1 MAKAKIQRK
10 LSPRQI
16 EILVIVFGT
25 IVSFLA
31 LICALLS
38 LNNLMANEELTTYFK
53 NYTFLTFVALALVR
67 LPIIYHDRT
76 KFNIIKNIAFIAA
89 YLIIGVFILFL
100 NFGVIEYLIIA
111 ILYTLTVLLNRLL
124 KLFEVKTLGGKIF
137 NGVLVLLIL
146 GLIVA
151 FIVATKQDD
160 VQLIM
165 QMLLVLIIGF
175 CLMDVLYFAFSKI
188 RLGAMLKIVQRTY
201 AFEILYGLFVL
212 ILSFSFIFYLEEPN
226 IATFGDG
233 LWYSFAIVTTIG
245 FGDFSAVTLIGRIL
259 SVVLGAYGLVVV
271 AVLTSIIINFYNETV
286 KKDDDKE
293 LKKIASEEEK
303 EKKNK
308 K

>member
-1 MAKAKIQRK
+1 MAKQKSKKR
-10 LSPRQI
+10 LSPRQV

-25 IVSFLA
+25 LVSFLA
-31 LICALLS
+31 LTCALLS
-38 LNNLMANEELTTYFK
+38 LHNLMANFELTTYFK
-53 NYTFLTFVALALVR
+53 NYAFLTFVALALVR

-76 KFNIIKNIAFIAA
+76 KFNIIKNVAFIGA
-89 YLIIGVFILFL
+89 YLTIGVFILFL

-124 KLFEVKTLGGKIF
+124 KLFEVKTFGGKIF

-146 GLIVA
+146 GLIIA

-188 RLGAMLKIVQRTY
+188 RLGAMIKIVQRTY

-212 ILSFSFIFYLEEPN
+212 ILSFSFIFYLEEPD
-226 IATFGDG
+226 ILTFGDG

-245 FGDFSAVTLIGRIL
+245 FGDFAAVTLIGRIL

-286 KKDDDKE
+286 KKDDDKII
-293 LKKIASEEEK
+293 KKVASEEEK
-303 EKKNK
+303 DDKKK
-308 K
+308 

>member
-1 MAKAKIQRK
+1 MAKQKSKKR
-10 LSPRQI
+10 LSSRQV

-25 IVSFLA
+25 LVSFLA
-31 LICALLS
+31 LTCALLS
-38 LNNLMANEELTTYFK
+38 LHNLMANSELTTYFK
-53 NYTFLTFVALALVR
+53 NYAFLTFVALALVR

-76 KFNIIKNIAFIAA
+76 KFNIIKNVAFIGA
-89 YLIIGVFILFL
+89 YLTIGVFILFL

-124 KLFEVKTLGGKIF
+124 KLFEVKTFGGKIF

-146 GLIVA
+146 GLIIA

-188 RLGAMLKIVQRTY
+188 RLGAMIKIVQRTY

-212 ILSFSFIFYLEEPN
+212 ILSFSFIFYLEEPD
-226 IATFGDG
+226 ILTFGDG

-245 FGDFSAVTLIGRIL
+245 FGDFAAVTLIGRIL

-286 KKDDDKE
+286 KKDDDKII
-293 LKKIASEEEK
+293 KKVASEEEK
-303 EKKNK
+303 DDKKK
-308 K
+308 

>member
-1 MAKAKIQRK
+1 MAKQQAKHK
-10 LSPRQI
+10 LSSRQI

-25 IVSFLA
+25 LVSFLA
-31 LICALLS
+31 LTCALLS
-38 LNNLMANEELTTYFK
+38 LHNLMANSELTDYFK
-53 NYTFLTFVALALVR
+53 NYAFLTFIALALVR

-76 KFNIIKNIAFIAA
+76 KFNVIKNIAFIAA
-89 YLIIGVFILFL
+89 YVFIAVAILFL

-111 ILYTLTVLLNRLL
+111 IIYTLTVLLNRLL
-124 KLFEVKTLGGKIF
+124 KLFEVKSVSGKIF

-146 GLIVA
+146 GLIIA
-151 FIVATKQDD
+151 FIIATKEND

-188 RLGAMLKIVQRTY
+188 RLGAMIKIVQRTY

-212 ILSFSFIFYLEEPN
+212 IISFSFIFYLEEPS
-226 IATFGDG
+226 IITYGDA

-286 KKDDDKE
+286 KKEDDKVI
-293 LKKIASEEEK
+293 KKVASEEEK
-303 EKKNK
+303 DNK
-308 K
+308 KK